1 MSDLKTEKQSS
12 LNSVLQERI
21 RQDEKWGEQNHT
33 PTEWLPILMEEI
45 GEFSKAILE
54 ESNIREEAVQ
64 VAAVALSI
72 VESIDRNSK

>member
-1 MSDLKTEKQSS
+1 MSDLKIEKQTAIS
-12 LNSVLQERI
+12 SVLQERI
-21 RQDEKWGEQNHT
+21 RQDETWGEQNHS
-33 PTEWLPILMEEI
+33 PTEWLPILMEEV

-54 ESNIREEAVQ
+54 NSNIREEAVQ